1 MPKTENHG
9 TERSV
14 VSYLSGFLHIPEC
27 SAIMEKS
34 RKKAVPVTN
43 ADQHYQKMT
52 ETPVPKLI
60 LNLGIPTTISMLI
73 TNIYNMA
80 DTYFVGTLGESAQ
93 AATGVLFT
101 VQAIMQGIAFMFG
114 HGGGTFV
121 SRALADRNT
130 KEATKYISSA
140 FFMGGLI
147 GLLITVLGL
156 TFLEPLVRFL
166 GSTETIVPHAKAY
179 GRWILLAAPFIICSF
194 ILNNGLRYEGKAFYA
209 MFGLTTGG
217 ILNILGDY
225 ILVIKCGLGVYGAGL
240 ATAASQVI
248 SFSILLFMYL
258 KMAQSTI
265 RLKAVSFDVRMYLR
279 ICRVGFPSLIRQG
292 LTSVTNGL
300 LNNVTKPFGDAAMA
314 AMSVVSRY
322 ANFLMCV
329 GLGMGQGFQPVA
341 SFNYQAKKYD
351 RVKKGLLFTTA
362 FGLVFI
368 GAMSAISII
377 FAEPIIAVFQ
387 KHPDVIA
394 IGSKALRFTA
404 VGMMFMPFSVPVNML
419 YQSIQQPTISSVLS
433 LIRSGLVT
441 IPILLFAVP
450 FLGLLGIQMAQP
462 TADMIAGLISIPFII
477 RFVRKTE

>member
-1 MPKTENHG
+1 M
-9 TERSV
+9 
-14 VSYLSGFLHIPEC
+14 
-27 SAIMEKS
+27 
-34 RKKAVPVTN
+34 TN
-43 ADQHYQKMT
+43 ADRHYIKMT
-52 ETPVPKLI
+52 ETPVAKLI

-101 VQAIMQGIAFMFG
+101 VQAIMQGIAFMLG
-114 HGGGTFV
+114 HGGGTFIA
-121 SRALADRNT
+121 RALADKNT

-140 FFMGGLI
+140 FFIGGIIGLI
-147 GLLITVLGL
+147 ITALGL
-156 TFLEPLVRFL
+156 TFLDPLVRFL
-166 GSTETIVPHAKAY
+166 GSTETIAPHAKDY
-179 GRWILLAAPFIICSF
+179 GMWVLLAAPFIICSL

-209 MFGLTTGG
+209 MFGLTAGG

-225 ILVIKCGLGVYGAGL
+225 VLVMKCGLGVYGAGL
-240 ATAASQVI
+240 ATAASQVV
-248 SFSILLFMYL
+248 SFAILLFMYL

-265 RLKAVSFDVRMYLR
+265 RFQSVSKDIRLYLT
-279 ICRVGFPSLIRQG
+279 IARVGLPSLIRQG

-300 LNNVTKPFGDAAMA
+300 LNNITKPFGDAAIA

-322 ANFLMCV
+322 SSFLMCV

-368 GAMSAISII
+368 GAMSGISIV
-377 FAEPIIAVFQ
+377 FAEPIISIFQ
-387 KHPDVIA
+387 KHPDVIE
-394 IGSKALRFTA
+394 IGSKALRFA
-404 VGMMFMPFSVPVNML
+404 AIGMMFMPFSVPVNML

-433 LIRSGLVT
+433 LIRSGMVT
-441 IPILLFAVP
+441 IPLLLLGVP
-450 FLGLLGIQMAQP
+450 FLGLLGIQIAQP
-462 TADMIAGLISIPFII
+462 TADIIAGLISIPFIL
-477 RFVRKTE
+477 RFVRQTK

>member
-1 MPKTENHG
+1 M
-9 TERSV
+9 
-14 VSYLSGFLHIPEC
+14 
-27 SAIMEKS
+27 
-34 RKKAVPVTN
+34 TN
-43 ADQHYQKMT
+43 ADQHYKKMT

-114 HGGGTFV
+114 HGGGTFI
-121 SRALADRNT
+121 SRALADKNT

-140 FFMGGLI
+140 FFVGGLI
-147 GLLITVLGL
+147 GLIITVLGL
-156 TFLEPLVRFL
+156 TLLEPLVRFL

-179 GRWILLAAPFIICSF
+179 GQWILLAAPFIICSF

-209 MFGLTTGG
+209 MFGLTAGG
-217 ILNILGDY
+217 LLNILGDY
-225 ILVIKCGLGVYGAGL
+225 ILVMRCGLGVYGAGL
-240 ATAASQVI
+240 ATAGSQVV
-248 SFSILLFMYL
+248 SFGILLFMYL
-258 KMAQSTI
+258 KMAQSSI
-265 RLKAVSFDVRMYLR
+265 RLKAISKDFRLYLQ

-300 LNNVTKPFGDAAMA
+300 LNNITKPFGDAAIA

-322 ANFLMCV
+322 SNFLMCV

-341 SFNYQAKKYD
+341 SFNYQAKKID

-368 GAMSAISII
+368 GAMSVITIV
-377 FAEPIIAVFQ
+377 FAEPIITIFQ
-387 KHPDVIA
+387 KHPDVVA

-419 YQSIQQPTISSVLS
+419 YQSIQQPTISSFLS
-433 LIRSGLVT
+433 MIRSGLVT
-441 IPILLFAVP
+441 IPILLFGVP
-450 FLGLLGIQMAQP
+450 LLGLLGIQIAQP
-462 TADMIAGLISIPFII
+462 TADLIAGVISIPFII
-477 RFVRKTE
+477 RFVFKKE

>member
-1 MPKTENHG
+1 M
-9 TERSV
+9 
-14 VSYLSGFLHIPEC
+14 
-27 SAIMEKS
+27 
-34 RKKAVPVTN
+34 TN
-43 ADQHYQKMT
+43 ADQHYKKMT
-52 ETPVPKLI
+52 ETPVAKLI

-101 VQAIMQGIAFMFG
+101 VQAIMQGIAFMLG
-114 HGGGTFV
+114 HGGGTFI
-121 SRALADRNT
+121 SRALADKNT

-140 FFMGGLI
+140 FFIGGIIGLI
-147 GLLITVLGL
+147 ITVLGL

-166 GSTETIVPHAKAY
+166 GSTETIVPHAKDY
-179 GRWILLAAPFIICSF
+179 GMWILLAAPFIICSF

-209 MFGLTTGG
+209 MYGLTAGG

-225 ILVIKCGLGVYGAGL
+225 ILVMKCGLGVYGAGL
-240 ATAASQVI
+240 ATAASQVV
-248 SFSILLFMYL
+248 SFGILLFMYL

-265 RLKAVSFDVRMYLR
+265 QLKAVSKDIHLYIR
-279 ICRVGFPSLIRQG
+279 IARIGLPSLIRQG

-300 LNNVTKPFGDAAMA
+300 LNNITKPFGDAAIA

-322 ANFLMCV
+322 SNFLMCV

-368 GAMSAISII
+368 GAMSTISII
-377 FAEPIIAVFQ
+377 FAEPIISIFQ
-387 KHPDVIA
+387 KHPDVIE

-441 IPILLFAVP
+441 IPLLLFGVP
-450 FLGLLGIQMAQP
+450 FLGLLGIQIAQP
-462 TADMIAGLISIPFII
+462 TADIIAGLISIPFII
-477 RFVRKTE
+477 RFVRQTK